1 MDRPRVHLKG
11 GGDGLALRY
20 LRLLLA
26 PAQARGCDTE
36 ELLRRCHLTPA
47 QLDNPSHV
55 VTLVQ
60 FARALRGM
68 QRALRDEMMGLATRP
83 VRVGTFLL
91 VARQML
97 RCANLGEAM
106 RLGCSLYRLVLDDFA
121 PRLRV
126 EGDTATLE
134 IVDLTPPDRYRA
146 TGHLVLLY
154 GAIGLMSW
162 MVQRPIALREVTL
175 PVSYPDLAPADT
187 LFEAPLRRG
196 TPSRIAFDA
205 RWLEARLVAD
215 MQGLKIFILHW
226 PLRRV
231 APYSE
236 DVPLALQVR
245 RCLRRWD
252 IAQLPGLNALA
263 ATMGQTA
270 KVLRRRLHEE
280 GQSYRAIVD
289 SLRRDTAMR
298 LLNQPQLSV
307 AEVGYRLGFSE
318 PSAFHRAFKR
328 ATGMTPLA
336 YRRLR
341 TGPALS

>member
-1 MDRPRVHLKG
+1 MKPNASS
-11 GGDGLALRY
+11 DGVALRY

-36 ELLRRCHLTPA
+36 ELLRRCHLTST
-47 QLDNPSHV
+47 QLADPLHV

-60 FARALRGM
+60 FARALRGL
-68 QRALRDEMMGLATRP
+68 QRSLRDEMMALGKHP
-83 VRVGTFLL
+83 VRPGTFLL
-91 VARQML
+91 VAQQML

-106 RLGCSLYRLVLDDFA
+106 RLGCSLYRLLIDDFA

-126 EGDTATLE
+126 DDNTATLE
-134 IVDLTPPDRYRA
+134 IVDLTPPDTYRA

-162 MVQRPIALREVTL
+162 MVQRPIALREVSL
-175 PVSYPDLAPADT
+175 PASHPDFAPADS
-187 LFEAPLRRG
+187 LFEAPVHHTG
-196 TPSRIAFDA
+196 KSRIVFDA
-205 RWLEARLVAD
+205 RWLDARLIAD
-215 MQGLKIFILHW
+215 MRGLKIFFLHW
-226 PLRRV
+226 PLRRL
-231 APYSE
+231 APYQE

-252 IAQLPGLNALA
+252 IAQLPSLTALA

-270 KVLRRRLHEE
+270 KVLRSRLHEE

-289 SLRRDTAMR
+289 ALRRDTAMR
-298 LLNQPQLSV
+298 LLNHPQLSV
-307 AEVGYRLGFSE
+307 AQVGYRLGFSE

-328 ATGMTPLA
+328 ATGLTPLD
-336 YRRLR
+336 YRRQR
-341 TGPALS
+341 ADVSFN